1 VGYPASSGWTRAADR
16 AVLPRRSGTRP
27 PASQTSNPKRGFRV
41 ANIKSQIKRN
51 KQNEKARQRNK
62 AVKSSLK
69 SSVRKF
75 REAADAGDTDAA
87 VLAMRDASRSLDK
100 AASKGVIHKNQA
112 ANRKS
117 AMAKRAA
124 ELQS

>member
-1 VGYPASSGWTRAADR
+1 M
-16 AVLPRRSGTRP
+16 
-27 PASQTSNPKRGFRV
+27 

-51 KQNEKARQRNK
+51 KQNEAARQRNK

-69 SSVRKF
+69 TAVRKF
-75 REAADAGDTDAA
+75 REAADTGDVEAA
-87 VLAMRDASRSLDK
+87 TVAMRAASQDLDK

-117 AMAKRAA
+117 AMAQRCA
-124 ELQS
+124 ELSES

>member
-1 VGYPASSGWTRAADR
+1 MIGMDARRRPCGAAAQERDASADQ
-16 AVLPRRSGTRP
+16 PD
-27 PASQTSNPKRGFRV
+27 QHPKRGFRV

-69 SSVRKF
+69 TSVRRF

-87 VLAMRDASRSLDK
+87 VLAMRDACRGLDK

>member
-1 VGYPASSGWTRAADR
+1 
-16 AVLPRRSGTRP
+16 
-27 PASQTSNPKRGFRV
+27 V

-51 KQNEKARQRNK
+51 KQNEKARLRNK

-75 REAADAGDTDAA
+75 REAADNGDVSAA
-87 VLAMRDASRSLDK
+87 TAAMQAACQGLDK
-100 AASKGVIHKNQA
+100 AVSKGVIHKNQA

-117 AMAKRAA
+117 AIAQRCA
-124 ELQS
+124 ELQQS